1 MLPPTSTRRPRPTTR
16 CNSLGSSLRECHLKE
31 AAGSFRQPLFLR
43 LGVAA
48 SHGRYPMRALILI
61 AVSALAVSACGKS
74 GSVDNTA
81 NIDQVLAAQNISAN
95 DTTAIDAATGD
106 DANMA
111 ADMNL
116 D

>member
-1 MLPPTSTRRPRPTTR
+1 
-16 CNSLGSSLRECHLKE
+16 
-31 AAGSFRQPLFLR
+31 
-43 LGVAA
+43 
-48 SHGRYPMRALILI
+48 MRALILI

-74 GSVDNTA
+74 GSVDNTT

-111 ADMNL
+111 ADMNFTTVENL
-116 D
+116 DDADNGSTNTD